1 MEEVATMKLYTMTRP
16 SAPLTPACVLS
27 APMPA
32 ATALAVVPSAER
44 VVIPA
49 QAVSALPV
57 LAAERAPASWAHQVQ
72 VQAELAQALTRTD
85 GINGTTSITGFGTN
99 VSLKRYADGGSG
111 VPPRG
116 RPV

>member
-16 SAPLTPACVLS
+16 SMPLTLVCA
-27 APMPA
+27 
-32 ATALAVVPSAER
+32 PSALSPAPASSAVSVAPER

-49 QAVSALPV
+49 QAVGAVPAP
-57 LAAERAPASWAHQVQ
+57 AAERASVSWAHQVQ
-72 VQAELAQALTRTD
+72 AQAELAQVLTRID
-85 GINGTTSITGFGTN
+85 GTTSTNGFKGSN
-99 VSLKRYADGGSG
+99 VSKKRYADGGSG